1 MLALV
6 AHLLAAHAV
15 AEQCLLGIGGG
26 GSLGATGVA
35 TIVATKWPPSGTLV
49 GPGACA
55 GRSAADR
62 SFVCG
67 GPHKLIQVAGPRAFL
82 GAADFAVSVSLRLEG
97 GNGTAASLQFLTP
110 DGGQETLG
118 LDGDWSPALGT
129 NAMFLAGPRWGA
141 NNLTATPCPAAG
153 RWFNLSVARTAGVLA
168 VRVDGA
174 EVFRVPLGFAVSGIA
189 LRPWRA
195 TMHARSLALCAP
207 ELPAPG
213 GPPPPDPHHL
223 VAARLPLFPD
233 HGHQHGGFANY
244 SGFRIPALLVVPA
257 AAARAP
263 ADVVLAFAEG
273 RGVDGAAGCDSC
285 GTRIT
290 MLRSTDAGRTFGDL
304 VELTGSHAS
313 KGAKGTGNGERG
325 NWTGNAVPLF
335 DDGRHTK
342 QPPSVSVVYCR
353 DNNQVFYRRSTDFG
367 LSFGAPVN
375 ISAAAHPRGVAAAP
389 NDYFTGPGGGVQLQA
404 GPRAGRLLV
413 PAIATYTGANPAA
426 CPISSDCCASP
437 LKRV

>member
-1 MLALV
+1 M
-6 AHLLAAHAV
+6 
-15 AEQCLLGIGGG
+15 
-26 GSLGATGVA
+26 
-35 TIVATKWPPSGTLV
+35 P
-49 GPGACA
+49 
-55 GRSAADR
+55 
-62 SFVCG
+62 
-67 GPHKLIQVAGPRAFL
+67 
-82 GAADFAVSVSLRLEG
+82 
-97 GNGTAASLQFLTP
+97 
-110 DGGQETLG
+110 
-118 LDGDWSPALGT
+118 
-129 NAMFLAGPRWGA
+129 M
-141 NNLTATPCPAAG
+141 
-153 RWFNLSVARTAGVLA
+153 
-168 VRVDGA
+168 
-174 EVFRVPLGFAVSGIA
+174 GFAVSGIA

-195 TMHARSLALCAP
+195 TMHARSLALCAL

-223 VAARLPLFPD
+223 VAVRLPLFPE
-233 HGHQHGGFANY
+233 GLGNY

-313 KGAKGTGNGERG
+313 KGAKD
-325 NWTGNAVPLF
+325 WTGNAVPLF

-342 QPPSVSVVYCR
+342 QPPSVSVVYCH

-413 PAIATYTGANPAA
+413 PAIATYTGADPAA
-426 CPISSDCCASP
+426 CPISSDCCAGP